1 MFYWAGDVSKPPEMS
16 RITKGI
22 ARNLSCA
29 IRQRERPR
37 LEKEREIERGET
49 QNGLFHNRLT
59 DLLALSS

>member
-1 MFYWAGDVSKPPEMS
+1 MS
-16 RITKGI
+16 RITTGI

-29 IRQRERPR
+29 IRRRERPR
-37 LEKEREIERGET
+37 PEKEGEIERGET